1 MEELMQ
7 SNNTDLNNNGI
18 PDKFEYQE
26 SSDLANFKPQGNAF
40 DNAYTSEEQIAK
52 NIPDYRSYQW
62 YREPNEGYFYSYGQ
76 KLENKIESGEITPEM
91 LPEGSDIQK
100 EAEQLNDSNP
110 YNDEVNNAKVEKS
123 IDEVLK
129 KANEAENPLRVYKPE
144 SFYKDTHDPDAGNT
158 YPDYIK
164 KGEKYFDPRN
174 GGMSILGYPTPQ
186 TLVYDTLTED
196 IIDLD
201 MDLLGYDENTPLP
214 KKIGDNKATY
224 EFIMN
229 SPFMQKY
236 MNYFDDAAAAN
247 ARREQ
252 QGIEDKEGYIQRF
265 IDFFRDTFEGGVE
278 EAIENNPDV
287 AEQAMEV
294 VAGEDSPIET
304 EAEQLND
311 SNPHND
317 EVNNKAVD
325 DFLKK
330 VEKNPK
336 QLRDLKLAEYWDPY
350 NSGPG
355 PEAYY
360 RKNAEAM
367 NRFLSGED
375 PIDSHLL
382 SRYEHP
388 FFEGYGADLLG
399 YTHGSLKKAMD
410 LPTILNRYNSFNR
423 NLADYLN
430 IPNKIRELK
439 TTLRGLDK
447 KSAEYKDI
455 NSKIKQLRESQPP
468 LEWLR
473 RGEEDAEFGLYK
485 PDQDKYFS
493 DLRKYLKGEI
503 DEFPSLPRKNSE
515 IYRMLDKI
523 QPMPYDYDGMRKD
536 IREIVSKLEP
546 NEEIPEEYKE
556 AISRLS
562 DEDINYLIEDGVY
575 NPINYYKPRERDLTL
590 EDVLA
595 AYPELKDPEKLEE
608 AIENNPRVAEVV
620 EETLPESNSLDK
632 EIDQIVDNNPHND
645 EVNNKAVDDEIEEK
659 TKEIGSF
666 LPAVAFDFTDLVNS
680 IDDEKTEKDE
690 DKEED
695 LSEAEQLSDSNLYND
710 EVVDDIKKDI
720 DNEEDLFWFEQLTQ
734 KAKKGKRAD
743 KKRKR
748 EENKNWIENQTSEDL
763 DAIKE
768 DFGVDD
774 TTATMSGDVPAEI
787 YDKENF
793 GGKVGPW
800 NNAVGPAR
808 NLSGYKDA
816 GESGFTDE
824 ELKVVGESWLT
835 DDEIDDIVEESSPN
849 ADEET
854 KERRRKILKK
864 FRLATIKANPNFPDV
879 NSTEIKSKENPGI
892 KSGVHPSKLNISKG
906 GGTGGSV
913 SGMKISLPKEKESN
927 YKSKT
932 GGGNIEVEVP
942 EKTNTAK
949 FSGSSNSIHRSE
961 HLSQTM
967 DKIGKSAGV
976 IKTGSSSLSGKEG
989 HTSSGKAGKVPFI
1002 NKNLNVASIREKI
1015 IGLSKGWPMEKGY
1028 RYSGPKYLPFKF
1040 WVKDDAVELVQV
1052 GTGRHRQSLE
1062 SFIKKEPRA
1071 LQQLMGALK

>member
-7 SNNTDLNNNGI
+7 DKNNNGV
-18 PDKFEYQE
+18 PDQFEYQE
-26 SSDLANFKPQGNAF
+26 SSDLANFQPQGNAF

-52 NIPDYRSYQW
+52 SIPDYKSYQW
-62 YREPNEGYFYSYGQ
+62 YKEPNEGYFYSYGQ
-76 KLENKIESGEITPEM
+76 KLENRIESGEITPEM
-91 LPEGSDIQK
+91 LPEGSGIQK
-100 EAEQLNDSNP
+100 EAEQL
-110 YNDEVNNAKVEKS
+110 
-123 IDEVLK
+123 
-129 KANEAENPLRVYKPE
+129 
-144 SFYKDTHDPDAGNT
+144 
-158 YPDYIK
+158 
-164 KGEKYFDPRN
+164 
-174 GGMSILGYPTPQ
+174 
-186 TLVYDTLTED
+186 YD
-196 IIDLD
+196 
-201 MDLLGYDENTPLP
+201 N
-214 KKIGDNKATY
+214 
-224 EFIMN
+224 
-229 SPFMQKY
+229 
-236 MNYFDDAAAAN
+236 
-247 ARREQ
+247 
-252 QGIEDKEGYIQRF
+252 
-265 IDFFRDTFEGGVE
+265 
-278 EAIENNPDV
+278 
-287 AEQAMEV
+287 
-294 VAGEDSPIET
+294 
-304 EAEQLND
+304 
-311 SNPHND
+311 NPHND

-325 DFLKK
+325 GFLKK
-330 VEKNPK
+330 VEKNPE
-336 QLRDLKLAEYWDPY
+336 QLRDLKLQEHWSLGMYDPE
-350 NSGPG
+350 S
-355 PEAYY
+355 YY
-360 RKNAEAM
+360 RMNAEAM

-375 PIDSHLL
+375 ATVPVDLGEFEPSYLL
-382 SRYEHP
+382 YYYEHP
-388 FFEGYGADLLG
+388 FFKGYGADLNG
-399 YTHGSLKKAMD
+399 YTHGGLNKAKD
-410 LPTILNRYNSFNR
+410 LPTILNQYNSYNR
-423 NLADYLN
+423 DLADYLN
-430 IPNKIRELK
+430 IPNKIKELK
-439 TTLRGLDK
+439 TTRKGLDK

-455 NSKIKQLRESQPP
+455 NSKIKRLQESWRPHDP
-468 LEWLR
+468 YHDPYS
-473 RGEEDAEFGLYK
+473 GEDDASYGLYK

-503 DEFPSLPRKNSE
+503 DEFPSIPRKNSD
-515 IYRMLDKI
+515 IYRMIAKI

-536 IREIVSKLEP
+536 IRELVSNLDP
-546 NEEIPEEYKE
+546 NEDIPEEYKE

-562 DEDINYLIEDGVY
+562 DEDINYLIEEGVY
-575 NPINYYKPRERDLTL
+575 NPIEYRKPRERDLTL

-632 EIDQIVDNNPHND
+632 EIDQIVDNNPYND
-645 EVNNKAVDDEIEEK
+645 EVNNKAVDENTEEK

-666 LPAVAFDFTDLVNS
+666 LPAAAFDFMDLADS

-695 LSEAEQLSDSNLYND
+695 LSWVEQLIQGAEQLSDSNLYND

-743 KKRKR
+743 KKIKR

-787 YDKENF
+787 YDNENF

-800 NNAVGPAR
+800 NSAVGPAR
-808 NLSGYKDA
+808 NLSGYEDA
-816 GESGFTDE
+816 GESRFTDE

-854 KERRRKILKK
+854 KERRRKILRK
-864 FRLATIKANPNFPDV
+864 FRSAAIKANPDLIDV

-892 KSGVHPSKLNISKG
+892 KSGVHPSKLNMSKG
-906 GGTGGSV
+906 GGGAGGSA

-927 YKSKT
+927 YNSKT

-942 EKTNTAK
+942 EKTNTDK
-949 FSGSSNSIHRSE
+949 FSGSANSIHRSE

-1040 WVKDDAVELVQV
+1040 WVKDDTVELVQI

>member
-1 MEELMQ
+1 MQ
-7 SNNTDLNNNGI
+7 DNNADLNNNGI

-52 NIPDYRSYQW
+52 NIPDYKSYQW

-76 KLENKIESGEITPEM
+76 KLENKIESGEITPEQ
-91 LPEGSDIQK
+91 LPEGSGIQK
-100 EAEQLNDSNP
+100 EAKQLYDNNP
-110 YNDEVNNAKVEKS
+110 YNDEVNNEEIEKGV
-123 IDEVLK
+123 DEVLK
-129 KANEAENPLRVYKPE
+129 KANKTENPLRVYRPE
-144 SFYKDTHDPDAGNT
+144 SFYRDNPVAENADDDYA
-158 YPDYIK
+158 YPDYVK
-164 KGEKYFDPRN
+164 KGDKYFDPRN
-174 GGMSILGYPTPQ
+174 ESVSIFDYPSPQ
-186 TLVYDTLTED
+186 ALVYDTLSGD
-196 IIDLD
+196 ISNLD
-201 MDLLGYDENTPLP
+201 IDLLGYDENTPLP

-236 MNYFDDAAAAN
+236 MNYYYDAVAAN
-247 ARREQ
+247 ARREHK
-252 QGIEDKEGYIQRF
+252 GIEDKEGYIQRF
-265 IDFFRDTFEGGVE
+265 IDFCKDTLENGVEEAIENNPDVAEQAMEIVAGEDSPIETEAEQLNDSNPYNDEVNNEKIEKGVDEVLKKANKTENPLRVYRPRSSYKVDTGEKDEKGKPIYEDTYDPGAKNAYEDYVKKGDKYFDPRNGSVRIFSYPSPQDLVYDTLTDNIEDLDIDLLGYEKNTRLPKKLGDNKATYEFIMNSPYMQKYMNYFDDAAAAEARRVQKGIEDKEGYIQRFIDFCKDTLEGGVE

-287 AEQAMEV
+287 AEQVMEV

-317 EVNNKAVD
+317 EVNNKA
-325 DFLKK
+325 L
-330 VEKNPK
+330 
-336 QLRDLKLAEYWDPY
+336 
-350 NSGPG
+350 
-355 PEAYY
+355 
-360 RKNAEAM
+360 
-367 NRFLSGED
+367 
-375 PIDSHLL
+375 
-382 SRYEHP
+382 
-388 FFEGYGADLLG
+388 
-399 YTHGSLKKAMD
+399 
-410 LPTILNRYNSFNR
+410 
-423 NLADYLN
+423 
-430 IPNKIRELK
+430 
-439 TTLRGLDK
+439 
-447 KSAEYKDI
+447 
-455 NSKIKQLRESQPP
+455 
-468 LEWLR
+468 
-473 RGEEDAEFGLYK
+473 
-485 PDQDKYFS
+485 
-493 DLRKYLKGEI
+493 
-503 DEFPSLPRKNSE
+503 
-515 IYRMLDKI
+515 
-523 QPMPYDYDGMRKD
+523 
-536 IREIVSKLEP
+536 
-546 NEEIPEEYKE
+546 
-556 AISRLS
+556 
-562 DEDINYLIEDGVY
+562 
-575 NPINYYKPRERDLTL
+575 
-590 EDVLA
+590 
-595 AYPELKDPEKLEE
+595 
-608 AIENNPRVAEVV
+608 
-620 EETLPESNSLDK
+620 
-632 EIDQIVDNNPHND
+632 
-645 EVNNKAVDDEIEEK
+645 DDEIEEK

-666 LPAVAFDFTDLVNS
+666 LPAAAFDFTDLVNS
-680 IDDEKTEKDE
+680 VDDEKTEKDE

-695 LSEAEQLSDSNLYND
+695 SGAEQLGDSNLYND
-710 EVVDDIKKDI
+710 EVIDDIKKDI

-734 KAKKGKRAD
+734 KAKKEKRAD

-748 EENKNWIENQTSEDL
+748 EENKRWIENQTSEDL

-768 DFGVDD
+768 GFGVDD

-787 YDKENF
+787 YDNENF

-800 NNAVGPAR
+800 NSAVGPAR

-854 KERRRKILKK
+854 KERRRKILRK

-879 NSTEIKSKENPGI
+879 NSTKIKSKENPGI
-892 KSGVHPSKLNISKG
+892 KSGVHPSKFNASG
-906 GGTGGSV
+906 SSGAGGSV

-932 GGGNIEVEVP
+932 GGGDIEVEVP

-1040 WVKDDAVELVQV
+1040 WVKDDTVELVQV

-1062 SFIKKEPRA
+1062 SFIKKEPGA
-1071 LQQLMGALK
+1071 LQQLMGALR

>member
-1 MEELMQ
+1 MQ
-7 SNNTDLNNNGI
+7 GNNADLNNNGI

-52 NIPDYRSYQW
+52 NIPDYKSYQW

-100 EAEQLNDSNP
+100 EAEQLTDNNP
-110 YNDEVNNAKVEKS
+110 NNDEVNNAKVEKG
-123 IDEVLK
+123 IDEVLN
-129 KANEAENPLRVYKPE
+129 KANKAENPLRVYKPR
-144 SFYKDTHDPDAGNT
+144 SFYKDTYDPDASVYG
-158 YPDYIK
+158 DYIK
-164 KGEKYFDPRN
+164 KGDKYFDPRN
-174 GGMSILGYPTPQ
+174 SSATILDGYPSPQ
-186 TLVYDTLTED
+186 TLVYDTLSGD
-196 IIDLD
+196 ISNLD
-201 MDLLGYDENTPLP
+201 IDLLGYDENTPLP

-236 MNYFDDAAAAN
+236 MNYFDDAAAAS
-247 ARREQ
+247 ARRDQ
-252 QGIEDKEGYIQRF
+252 KGIEDKEGYIQRF
-265 IDFFRDTFEGGVE
+265 IDFCKDTLEDGVE

-294 VAGEDSPIET
+294 IAGEDSPIET

-311 SNPHND
+311 SNPYND
-317 EVNNKAVD
+317 EVNNKAV
-325 DFLKK
+325 
-330 VEKNPK
+330 
-336 QLRDLKLAEYWDPY
+336 
-350 NSGPG
+350 
-355 PEAYY
+355 
-360 RKNAEAM
+360 
-367 NRFLSGED
+367 ED
-375 PIDSHLL
+375 
-382 SRYEHP
+382 
-388 FFEGYGADLLG
+388 
-399 YTHGSLKKAMD
+399 
-410 LPTILNRYNSFNR
+410 
-423 NLADYLN
+423 
-430 IPNKIRELK
+430 
-439 TTLRGLDK
+439 
-447 KSAEYKDI
+447 
-455 NSKIKQLRESQPP
+455 
-468 LEWLR
+468 
-473 RGEEDAEFGLYK
+473 
-485 PDQDKYFS
+485 
-493 DLRKYLKGEI
+493 
-503 DEFPSLPRKNSE
+503 
-515 IYRMLDKI
+515 
-523 QPMPYDYDGMRKD
+523 
-536 IREIVSKLEP
+536 
-546 NEEIPEEYKE
+546 
-556 AISRLS
+556 
-562 DEDINYLIEDGVY
+562 
-575 NPINYYKPRERDLTL
+575 
-590 EDVLA
+590 
-595 AYPELKDPEKLEE
+595 
-608 AIENNPRVAEVV
+608 EN
-620 EETLPESNSLDK
+620 T
-632 EIDQIVDNNPHND
+632 
-645 EVNNKAVDDEIEEK
+645 EEK

-666 LPAVAFDFTDLVNS
+666 LPAASFDFTDLVNS

-695 LSEAEQLSDSNLYND
+695 LSGAEQLGDSNLYND

-720 DNEEDLFWFEQLTQ
+720 DNEEDLFWFEQLTRES
-734 KAKKGKRAD
+734 KKGKRAD

-768 DFGVDD
+768 GFGVDD

-787 YDKENF
+787 YDNENF

-800 NNAVGPAR
+800 NSAVGPAR

-816 GESGFTDE
+816 GENGFTDE
-824 ELKVVGESWLT
+824 ELKFAGESWLT

-854 KERRRKILKK
+854 KERRRKILRK
-864 FRLATIKANPNFPDV
+864 FRLATIKANPNFPDVNSTEIKSKANPNFPDV

-906 GGTGGSV
+906 GGSVSGSV

-932 GGGNIEVEVP
+932 GGGNLEVEVP

-976 IKTGSSSLSGKEG
+976 IKTGSSNLSGKEG

-1015 IGLSKGWPMEKGY
+1015 IGLSKGWPMEKGC

-1040 WVKDDAVELVQV
+1040 WVKDDTVELVQI

-1071 LQQLMGALK
+1071 LQQLMGALR

>member
-1 MEELMQ
+1 MQ
-7 SNNTDLNNNGI
+7 DNNADLNNNGI

-52 NIPDYRSYQW
+52 NIPDYKSYQW
-62 YREPNEGYFYSYGQ
+62 YREPNEGYFYSLGQ

-100 EAEQLNDSNP
+100 EAKQLTDNNSN
-110 YNDEVNNAKVEKS
+110 
-123 IDEVLK
+123 
-129 KANEAENPLRVYKPE
+129 
-144 SFYKDTHDPDAGNT
+144 
-158 YPDYIK
+158 
-164 KGEKYFDPRN
+164 
-174 GGMSILGYPTPQ
+174 
-186 TLVYDTLTED
+186 
-196 IIDLD
+196 
-201 MDLLGYDENTPLP
+201 
-214 KKIGDNKATY
+214 
-224 EFIMN
+224 
-229 SPFMQKY
+229 
-236 MNYFDDAAAAN
+236 
-247 ARREQ
+247 
-252 QGIEDKEGYIQRF
+252 
-265 IDFFRDTFEGGVE
+265 
-278 EAIENNPDV
+278 
-287 AEQAMEV
+287 
-294 VAGEDSPIET
+294 
-304 EAEQLND
+304 
-311 SNPHND
+311 ND
-317 EVNNKAVD
+317 EVNNKAID

-336 QLRDLKLAEYWDPY
+336 QLRDLKLKKYHWESGDPE
-350 NSGPG
+350 G
-355 PEAYY
+355 YY

-375 PIDSHLL
+375 ASVPVPAGEDVPNYLL
-382 SRYEHP
+382 YYYEHP
-388 FFEGYGADLLG
+388 FFEGYGADLMG
-399 YTHGSLKKAMD
+399 YTHGELGEAKD
-410 LPTILNRYNSFNR
+410 LPAILNQYNSYNR
-423 NLADYLN
+423 DLADYFN
-430 IPNKIRELK
+430 IPNKTKELK
-439 TTLRGLDK
+439 ATLRGLDK
-447 KSAEYKDI
+447 KSAEYEDI
-455 NSKIKQLRESQPP
+455 NSKIKRLQKSQRPYEP
-468 LEWLR
+468 YR
-473 RGEEDAEFGLYK
+473 NEDDAQFGLYK

-503 DEFPSLPRKNSE
+503 DEFPSIPRKNSD

-523 QPMPYDYDGMRKD
+523 QPTPYDYDGMRKD
-536 IREIVSKLEP
+536 IREIVSNLDED
-546 NEEIPEEYKE
+546 IPEEYKE

-562 DEDINYLIEDGVY
+562 DEDINYLIDEGVY
-575 NPINYYKPRERDLTL
+575 DPIEYYKPREKDLTL

-632 EIDQIVDNNPHND
+632 EIDQIVDDNPYND
-645 EVNNKAVDDEIEEK
+645 EVNNKAIDDEIEEK

-666 LPAVAFDFTDLVNS
+666 LPAAAFGFTDLVNS

-695 LSEAEQLSDSNLYND
+695 LSGAEQLGDSNPYND

-763 DAIKE
+763 DAIKRI
-768 DFGVDD
+768 DD

-787 YDKENF
+787 YDNENF

-824 ELKVVGESWLT
+824 ELKFAGESWLT

-854 KERRRKILKK
+854 KERRRKILRK

-879 NSTEIKSKENPGI
+879 NSTGIKSKENPNVT
-892 KSGVHPSKLNISKG
+892 SGVHPSKFNASG
-906 GGTGGSV
+906 SSGAGGSV
-913 SGMKISLPKEKESN
+913 SGMRISLPKEKESN

-976 IKTGSSSLSGKEG
+976 IKTGSSNLSGKEG
-989 HTSSGKAGKVPFI
+989 HTSSGKAGKVPSI
-1002 NKNLNVASIREKI
+1002 NRNLNVASIKEKI
-1015 IGLSKGWPMEKGY
+1015 IGLSKSWPMEKGC

-1040 WVKDDAVELVQV
+1040 WVKDDTVELVQI

-1062 SFIKKEPRA
+1062 AFMKKEPRA